1 MNKKR
6 IAIVISAL
14 LLVVGVG
21 WAAGFLGEDPQ
32 IAELKRLR
40 DDGLQRAQGM
50 SDEERRAQHEQ
61 FRAKVHELS
70 DAQRQQFFESSRGQF
85 QQFAVQ
91 RMNDFFAKS
100 PEEQRESLDKMIDR
114 MEEHRKEWEARPRGD
129 GAKRGG
135 NRGSQTP
142 QAHDQRRKQGLDRST
157 PEMRSMRDAFHDL
170 INKRRQERGLEP
182 IHGRPHWGHH
192 N

>member
-6 IAIVISAL
+6 IAVAIVAL

-21 WAAGFLGEDPQ
+21 WAATFLGEDPQ
-32 IAELKRLR
+32 IAELERLR

-50 SDEERRAQHEQ
+50 SDEERRDQHEQ

-70 DAQRQQFFESSRGQF
+70 DAQRRQFFESSRGQF
-85 QQFAVQ
+85 QQFAMQ

-100 PEEQRESLDKMIDR
+100 PEEQREALDKMIDR
-114 MEEHRKEWEARPRGD
+114 MEEHRKAWEARGG
-129 GAKRGG
+129 GANGG
-135 NRGSQTP
+135 GKHGSRTP
-142 QAHDQRRKQGLDRST
+142 QSRDQRRKQGLDRST
-157 PEMRSMRDAFHDL
+157 PEMRSMRDAFRDL

-182 IHGRPHWGHH
+182 IHGRPHWGHRD
-192 N
+192 